1 MKKTLIYCLLFL
13 ITSEVCAQEY
23 DPLVVGVGFNIV
35 DNSGSRFNELLNL
48 RENWNFS
55 RLVMVSVEQ
64 RFDYDYGLKGIFSV
78 NRFNQGK
85 TINSEDNSRDLSYYS
100 LDILFKNYTTNYFLN
115 PRRSWFTG
123 FVVAGVGASLFNN
136 GINKT
141 LNVGFGFN
149 IRLEYELRLSFQ
161 TLGKFSIDNA
171 TPGNANHLQHSVSL
185 IKWL

>member
-1 MKKTLIYCLLFL
+1 MVSLLVL
-13 ITSEVCAQEY
+13 NTSGIFAQEY
-23 DPLVVGVGFNIV
+23 DPLVVGVGLNIV
-35 DNSGSRFNELLNL
+35 DNSGSRFNQLLNI
-48 RENWNFS
+48 EDNWNFS
-55 RLVMVSVEQ
+55 RLLMVSVEQ
-64 RFDYDYGLKGIFSV
+64 RFDYDYGLKGILAI
-78 NRFNQGK
+78 NQFNEGK
-85 TINSEDNSRDLSYYS
+85 IINNEDNTEDTSYYS
-100 LDILFKNYTTNYFLN
+100 LDVLFKNYTSNYFLN

-123 FVVAGVGASLFNN
+123 FVVAGGGASLFNR

-149 IRLEYELRLSFQ
+149 IRIEYELRLSFQ